1 MILNGRAIDRG
12 SLEVDGIDMRDYP
25 DFCDAYFVG
34 GNFADGELEDLTEKE
49 LDALRDLYPDELHC
63 LVWNKIY

>member
-25 DFCDAYFVG
+25 DFSDAYFVG
-34 GNFADGELEDLTEKE
+34 GNFADGELEDLTENE
-49 LDALRDLYPDELHC
+49 LDALRDLYPDELHG
-63 LVWNKIY
+63 LVWNKIF